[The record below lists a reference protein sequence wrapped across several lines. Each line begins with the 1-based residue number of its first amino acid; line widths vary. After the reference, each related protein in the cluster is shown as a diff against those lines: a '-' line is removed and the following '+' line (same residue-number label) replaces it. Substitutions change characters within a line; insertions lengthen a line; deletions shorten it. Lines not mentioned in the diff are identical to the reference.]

1 MRLCNVDGAKSIAP
15 VMSSLFDVYLH
26 YFQRFVSYNL
36 MLDFAADDVVC
47 GHFLSMGFD
56 VVPSFV
62 NPLCCSLCFSHC
74 NCKMTPL
81 LLVDAMSNYLQC
93 KYGID

>member
-1 MRLCNVDGAKSIAP
+1 
-15 VMSSLFDVYLH
+15 
-26 YFQRFVSYNL
+26 
-36 MLDFAADDVVC
+36 MLDFAADDIDC